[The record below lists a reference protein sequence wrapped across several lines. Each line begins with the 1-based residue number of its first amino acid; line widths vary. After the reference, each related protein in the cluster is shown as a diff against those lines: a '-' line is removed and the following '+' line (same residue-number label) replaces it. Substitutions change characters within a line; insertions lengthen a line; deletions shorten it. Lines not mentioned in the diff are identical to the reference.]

1 MESGDEDTIVA
12 QEDVAVIFDNMQ
24 TIADFLVEKL
34 GPPERRK
41 LLESG
46 KVLEID
52 ADTVEVGKVKKEDL
66 RVLNEE
72 MTSMKEEMKTEVA
85 GMKEGIGDIAKMMRE
100 ILKAKMV
107 NAETQDSDR

>member
-34 GPPERRK
+34 GSPERRD

-46 KVLEID
+46 EEVDAVTAKLE
-52 ADTVEVGKVKKEDL
+52 EVSKEDL
-66 RVLNEE
+66 HLLEEE
-72 MTSMKEEMKTEVA
+72 MMSIKEEMKAGVA
-85 GMKEGIGDIAKMMRE
+85 GMKEDIGDIAQMMRE
-100 ILKAKMV
+100 MLSPDMV
-107 NAETQDSDR
+107 NTDMD